1 MEKSN
6 IDKKEFASEMFPVVN
21 LDDDKLSKYRAIPLT
36 GLASLGAAF
45 AKLPAGARTIV
56 QTVHKTI
63 PLRQKLYIGL
73 NPKNVAGYMTEN
85 EFGTVGNIMQIKP
98 NGQHV
103 IAGRMRFKSIDD
115 LKITE
120 TTATKIPF
128 DPMMMVVAVALINI
142 EKKLDNIQK
151 SVEEILQ
158 FLKQEKQSR
167 QRGNLNMLAEILED
181 YKINCQSESFC
192 LSRSGEVLSIKTASY
207 QDIDFYQNQIDKELQ
222 KQKGV
227 HGSKNAQNILNAVAY
242 QFAEY
247 QLACYIYAFSTFLD
261 VLLQKDFD
269 EKHIESVANKMVIM
283 SERYNTLYQN
293 CHSQIENYHK
303 SAVGVKL
310 IGGIGNATK
319 KLGQVIGAI
328 PVIKEGKVDETLI
341 HAGESIDQHNQESIQ
356 QRLVAFE
363 NLETNR
369 MRPFIENIQNIGLLY
384 NMENAMITDGETL
397 YVLNSSI

>member
-1 MEKSN
+1 M
-6 IDKKEFASEMFPVVN
+6 
-21 LDDDKLSKYRAIPLT
+21 
-36 GLASLGAAF
+36 
-45 AKLPAGARTIV
+45 
-56 QTVHKTI
+56 
-63 PLRQKLYIGL
+63 
-73 NPKNVAGYMTEN
+73 
-85 EFGTVGNIMQIKP
+85 
-98 NGQHV
+98 
-103 IAGRMRFKSIDD
+103 
-115 LKITE
+115 
-120 TTATKIPF
+120 
-128 DPMMMVVAVALINI
+128 
-142 EKKLDNIQK
+142 
-151 SVEEILQ
+151 
-158 FLKQEKQSR
+158 
-167 QRGNLNMLAEILED
+167 
-181 YKINCQSESFC
+181 
-192 LSRSGEVLSIKTASY
+192 
-207 QDIDFYQNQIDKELQ
+207 
-222 KQKGV
+222 
-227 HGSKNAQNILNAVAY
+227 
-242 QFAEY
+242 
-247 QLACYIYAFSTFLD
+247 
-261 VLLQKDFD
+261 LQKDFD

>member
-21 LDDDKLSKYRAIPLT
+21 LDDDKLSKYKAIPLT

-85 EFGTVGNIMQIKP
+85 EFGTVGNIMKIKP

-142 EKKLDNIQK
+142 EKKLDNIK
-151 SVEEILQ
+151 KALR
-158 FLKQEKQSR
+158 K
-167 QRGNLNMLAEILED
+167 
-181 YKINCQSESFC
+181 Y
-192 LSRSGEVLSIKTASY
+192 
-207 QDIDFYQNQIDKELQ
+207 
-222 KQKGV
+222 
-227 HGSKNAQNILNAVAY
+227 
-242 QFAEY
+242 
-247 QLACYIYAFSTFLD
+247 
-261 VLLQKDFD
+261 
-269 EKHIESVANKMVIM
+269 
-283 SERYNTLYQN
+283 YN
-293 CHSQIENYHK
+293 
-303 SAVGVKL
+303 
-310 IGGIGNATK
+310 
-319 KLGQVIGAI
+319 
-328 PVIKEGKVDETLI
+328 
-341 HAGESIDQHNQESIQ
+341 
-356 QRLVAFE
+356 F
-363 NLETNR
+363 
-369 MRPFIENIQNIGLLY
+369 
-384 NMENAMITDGETL
+384 
-397 YVLNSSI
+397 